1 MKGQSTRSAAH
12 RRDEP
17 RSSAMS
23 HHRGLECEPSED
35 IFWRLIVAASV
46 SSCFIGIFYLTNSKS
61 GSFGGVFHGTLDC
74 RNSRKSF
81 QKVLVIVMPGPNAGT
96 GVGHHLDW
104 CNWYFWPACVHFGEH
119 LVTIK
124 KSFCIGESYEFEPL
138 QIRYR
143 S

>member
-1 MKGQSTRSAAH
+1 
-12 RRDEP
+12 
-17 RSSAMS
+17 MS

-81 QKVLVIVMPGPNAGT
+81 QKVLVIVMPGPVLDTTWIGAIGT
-96 GVGHHLDW
+96 SGLRVSISE
-104 CNWYFWPACVHFGEH
+104 N
-119 LVTIK
+119 T
-124 KSFCIGESYEFEPL
+124 S
-138 QIRYR
+138 
-143 S
+143 